1 MIELDAN
8 LSKIEATLGT
18 GIDKYETL
26 EGGMIGEVFKLE
38 LQDERTMVLK
48 TSNTPMK
55 IEADMLRHLKNESK
69 LPVPEVY
76 HSTENFILMEFIEG
90 ETLNDHDIES
100 EAAEY
105 LAELH
110 STKGYAFGFDYDT
123 LTGPITQPNDY
134 MGSWIEFFKNNRLL
148 YMNKKA
154 LDSNSLS
161 RSLYERINE
170 LSDRLSRIL
179 NEPESPSL
187 IHGDV
192 WKTNIIIRDDQIRAF
207 LDPAIYYAHP
217 EIELAYI
224 SFAGTFGDEFY
235 ENYDELS
242 GIEDGFFEERCKIYQ
257 LYPLLV
263 HAHLFDDD
271 YPDMI
276 DKKLDEI
283 GF

>member
-1 MIELDAN
+1 MVELNDY
-8 LSKIEATLGT
+8 LSRIEAILKT

-48 TSNTPMK
+48 TGDTPMK
-55 IEADMLRHLKNESK
+55 IEAAMLGHLKNESK

-76 HSTENFILMEFIEG
+76 YSTENFILMEFIEG

-105 LAELH
+105 LAKLH
-110 STKGYAFGFDYDT
+110 SIKEYGFGFDYDT
-123 LTGPITQPNDY
+123 LTGPIIQPNDY

-154 LDSNSLS
+154 LDSNSIS
-161 RSLYERINE
+161 RSLYERIIE
-170 LSDRLSRIL
+170 LSDRLSLIL

-192 WKTNIIIRDDQIRAF
+192 WKINIIVIGDQIQAF

-217 EIELAYI
+217 EIELSYI
-224 SFAGTFGDEFY
+224 SFAETFCDEFY
-235 ENYDELS
+235 KQYDERS

-271 YPDMI
+271 DPYMI
-276 DKKLDEI
+276 DKKLQEI
-283 GF
+283 EF